1 LGIFLE
7 APLLLAVLIVNFEEI
22 LMKTK
27 SFRKYL
33 ETRLNKEEIAEI
45 EEQAALEVK
54 KLLSMQKTKNH
65 AKKHAKSFRDA
76 FLIFALTSYSMFAN
90 KFF

>member
-7 APLLLAVLIVNFEEI
+7 VPLLLAVLIVNFEEI

-33 ETRLNKEEIAEI
+33 ETRLNKEEIAEA

-65 AKKHAKSFRDA
+65 AKNHAKSC
-76 FLIFALTSYSMFAN
+76 IGIPT
-90 KFF
+90 K